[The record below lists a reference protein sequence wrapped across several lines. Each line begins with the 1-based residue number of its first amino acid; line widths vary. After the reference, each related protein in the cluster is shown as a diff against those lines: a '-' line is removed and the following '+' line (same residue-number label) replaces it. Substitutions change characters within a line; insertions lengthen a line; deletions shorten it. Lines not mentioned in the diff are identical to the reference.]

1 MKLKA
6 QREKVVCGLAR
17 GCERVDEFCACALA
31 VRAEARDVSAAD
43 ASSGDQKV
51 VARATGDAAQLQL
64 ARRRLSFLVSGRAG
78 ESKTRVTLD
87 ALAHGEQRVSL
98 RLAAANA
105 RVDD

>member
-6 QREKVVCGLAR
+6 RGIKVVCGLAR
-17 GCERVDEFCACALA
+17 GCERMDEFCACALA
-31 VRAEARDVSAAD
+31 VHAKARDVSAAE
-43 ASSGDQKV
+43 ASSGDQQV

-64 ARRRLSFLVSGRAG
+64 ARRRLCFLVSSRAG

-87 ALAHGEQRVSL
+87 ALAHGEQCVSL
-98 RLAAANA
+98 RLAAATA